1 MSERDLSVADR
12 FCIVLAEICAI
23 KDSYDQN
30 DPLRFA
36 KNKAVMAA
44 TKVLYD
50 ATISAAEI
58 IACCKAF
65 EQDAGEAGKG
75 GAQ

>member
-12 FCIVLAEICAI
+12 FCLVLAEIRSI

-58 IACCKAF
+58 VACCKAF
-65 EQDAGEAGKG
+65 EQDGKDQG
-75 GAQ
+75 NG